1 MFYEGFV
8 LPRMPRQRRAEVARA
23 GHHPIGNTE
32 EHRCTEV
39 ARAGHPPWDTGEH
52 WGTGKAKA
60 KLRLS

>member
-1 MFYEGFV
+1 MFYEGFCYPGGGITVFYEGFV
-8 LPRMPRQRRAEVARA
+8 LPRMPRQRRA
-23 GHHPIGNTE
+23 
-32 EHRCTEV
+32 EV